1 LLATTTCNKPTV
13 NQRSITTT
21 THYPSNPQQ
30 PQTIFTMGSVTS
42 DSGRMQRRD
51 SSDRC
56 SSTRRPRLL
65 RATATEPSITT
76 SNASPNALATQ
87 SGRRATELLSRVAF
101 VSGSPPDSV
110 LRSPSMMSTPSSMYD
125 NMDRHGSLSSSP
137 DRSPDAFDELHPHPC
152 TFFPD
157 CFHRRWC

>member
-1 LLATTTCNKPTV
+1 
-13 NQRSITTT
+13 
-21 THYPSNPQQ
+21 
-30 PQTIFTMGSVTS
+30 MGSVTS
-42 DSGRMQRRD
+42 ESVRMQRRD

-101 VSGSPPDSV
+101 VSGSPPETV
-110 LRSPSMMSTPSSMYD
+110 LRSPAIMSTPSSMYE

-137 DRSPDAFDELHPHPC
+137 DSSPDAFDELHPHP
-152 TFFPD
+152 FSGRYFSFPSFD
-157 CFHRRWC
+157 LYEANQQDDEKSETKSP

>member
-1 LLATTTCNKPTV
+1 
-13 NQRSITTT
+13 
-21 THYPSNPQQ
+21 
-30 PQTIFTMGSVTS
+30 MGSVTS

-51 SSDRC
+51 SSVRS

-87 SGRRATELLSRVAF
+87 PGRRATELLSRVAF

-110 LRSPSMMSTPSSMYD
+110 LRSPSMLSTRSSVYD
-125 NMDRHGSLSSSP
+125 SVDRHSELSSSP
-137 DRSPDAFDELHPHPC
+137 DSNPDSFDDLHHHPFSGRYFSFPSFDLYEASQQDDEKSESKSP
-152 TFFPD
+152 
-157 CFHRRWC
+157 